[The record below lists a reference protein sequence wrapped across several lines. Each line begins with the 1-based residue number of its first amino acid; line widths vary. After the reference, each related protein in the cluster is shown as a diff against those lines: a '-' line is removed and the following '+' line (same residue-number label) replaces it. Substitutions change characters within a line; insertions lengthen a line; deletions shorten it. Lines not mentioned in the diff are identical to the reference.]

1 MSQFTLIDGDQRFVA
16 CNPSALKHY
25 FHERHILDTENWEGK
40 PNAFHLPRGRQ
51 PGIGWLLLLRS
62 DLESINRASQSLSL
76 EIKNGSSTFQINN
89 LTITGARALTGSHE
103 PTSNTI
109 YLVELKDRRAFGEYT
124 AFNAGYNLRDP
135 SHDGGYTA
143 SSGAYYRNADWTWT
157 TMLQDIASNI
167 PFFAGLSLSNADL
180 PSSPPENYQF
190 RGVPALD
197 ALESLA
203 ETLSHYLIVHR
214 NGSLHFVASDYS
226 YPSNALL
233 RGQGLKIGRAHV

>member
-40 PNAFHLPRGRQ
+40 PNTFHLPRGRQ

-190 RGVPALD
+190 R
-197 ALESLA
+197 
-203 ETLSHYLIVHR
+203 
-214 NGSLHFVASDYS
+214 
-226 YPSNALL
+226 
-233 RGQGLKIGRAHV
+233 